1 MSCDSE
7 IEIEI
12 ADDVSDSMEAAEV
25 VANDAADALALKF
38 KRSDV

>member
-7 IEIEI
+7 IQT

-25 VANDAADALALKF
+25 VADDAEDAVALKI

>member
-1 MSCDSE
+1 
-7 IEIEI
+7 
-12 ADDVSDSMEAAEV
+12 MEAAEV